1 MITETAESNK
11 KMRTELETK
20 YKAELA
26 DVCQKHEQAVQ
37 EIKDQLV
44 STQEAS
50 AKIANENAQYKKQVD
65 VLLSKNETLSDVG
78 EIQTEEIERLRALP
92 DEKKQFLSTQ

>member
-20 YKAELA
+20 YKAELE
-26 DVCQKHEQAVQ
+26 DVCQKHEKAVQ

-78 EIQTEEIERLRALP
+78 EI
-92 DEKKQFLSTQ
+92 